1 MNFYFFKMD
10 TNKEYLL
17 NRTLEELRKK
27 YTMGLYEFMFTNK
40 SVLFTKLENLE
51 QEIDRLILNGT
62 KSDLKK
68 ILREYWE
75 LHVEASNEFQKKRS
89 GFNFQNAR
97 KEYMKK
103 RLNS

>member
-1 MNFYFFKMD
+1 MD

-17 NRTLEELRKK
+17 NTTLEELRKK

-40 SVLFTKLENLE
+40 SVLFTELENLE

-62 KSDLKK
+62 KRDLKK
-68 ILREYWE
+68 ILREYWK
-75 LHVEASNEFQKKRS
+75 LHIEAANEFQIKKKS
-89 GFNFQNAR
+89 GFNYQKAK